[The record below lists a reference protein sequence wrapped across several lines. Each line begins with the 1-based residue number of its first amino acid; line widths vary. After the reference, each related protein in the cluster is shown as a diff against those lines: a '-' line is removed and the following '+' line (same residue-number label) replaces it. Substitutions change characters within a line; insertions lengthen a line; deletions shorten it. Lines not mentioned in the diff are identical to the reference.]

1 MIFYGSKGVHLHSE
15 QVSGVKC
22 SHCEQTSTHTV
33 SIYGKYAYVYWI
45 PFFPLGK
52 KGVSECNHCKITL
65 EPKEMSESLKLAYQN
80 VNVNAKTPIWYWS
93 GLGIVAVIIGVL
105 AFSSAQHDKDAITYI
120 DKPLTGD
127 IYEFKPN
134 DYYSLLKVASVDQDS
149 VYVISNDYE
158 TERQSD
164 LNDLDKASNFTSKPY
179 GISKEDLKEY
189 FKSKKILDVN
199 RD

>member
-1 MIFYGSKGVHLHSE
+1 MHSLSLEIISKYQLIVDTKILISKELNKFNPLIFNVL
-15 QVSGVKC
+15 
-22 SHCEQTSTHTV
+22 SHYFFNYSTLDSH
-33 SIYGKYAYVYWI
+33 
-45 PFFPLGK
+45 
-52 KGVSECNHCKITL
+52 
-65 EPKEMSESLKLAYQN
+65 
-80 VNVNAKTPIWYWS
+80 
-93 GLGIVAVIIGVL
+93 
-105 AFSSAQHDKDAITYI
+105 
-120 DKPLTGD
+120 
-127 IYEFKPN
+127 
-134 DYYSLLKVASVDQDS
+134 SLLKVASVDQDS